1 MGSAIFA
8 KEIRPVVDT
17 TLLSRA
23 VGFFKAV
30 REAAKVVL
38 PKLAGG

>member
-17 TLLSRA
+17 TW
-23 VGFFKAV
+23 FFGAV
-30 REAAKVVL
+30 REAANSGSFRG
-38 PKLAGG
+38 LAGG

>member
-8 KEIRPVVDT
+8 NEIRPVVDT
-17 TLLSRA
+17 TW
-23 VGFFKAV
+23 FFGAV